1 MTRIALLFTLLL
13 TACMPD
19 ESQRTFGGPDG
30 DMPGAADEPLDT
42 ARPEMPGQE
51 AQADTSWTRDAVSVD
66 RNVYSVLLDV
76 RTASHDGFDRIVM
89 SFGPSAVPGHRVEYV
104 RPPVT
109 QCGSGEEV
117 DLPGTGFLS
126 IRMRPAAAHSEEG
139 HATVSDR
146 NRRFELP
153 VLIGLVATC
162 DFEADLTWVAALRTP
177 NAFRVFELE
186 SPNRLVID
194 IRHRM

>member
-1 MTRIALLFTLLL
+1 SHDTDSHLAHSHSSSFVPAQPIPAPPRARGGHGPHRIHRSRLVTRIALLFTLLL
-13 TACMPD
+13 AACMPD

-30 DMPGAADEPLDT
+30 AMPGAADEPLAT

-89 SFGPSAVPGHRVEYV
+89 SFGPSAVPGYRVEYV

-109 QCGSGEEV
+109 QCRSGEEV
-117 DLPGTGFLS
+117 D
-126 IRMRPAAAHSEEG
+126 
-139 HATVSDR
+139 
-146 NRRFELP
+146 
-153 VLIGLVATC
+153 
-162 DFEADLTWVAALRTP
+162 
-177 NAFRVFELE
+177 
-186 SPNRLVID
+186 
-194 IRHRM
+194 